1 MENPENTLEIN
12 LSPRDEKPRRA
23 GEGPTAVAR
32 RLRELLL
39 EHGIDRRTFVERF
52 GWRNRSR
59 GFRRL
64 DAWLAGEPPNEDQL
78 LRVVAMLGV
87 GRDVFAGALRE
98 DFEAWR
104 AREEEMWRQA
114 YARRAAD
121 PTLYLEVPCG
131 GLARGRSP
139 LPPGT
144 TVEAGREQARE
155 ASQESP
161 GRPVVLDCPDGRRFH
176 YRGGEF
182 EREGGLIVSWYPG
195 FAGGRRFPAFGL
207 R

>member
-12 LSPRDEKPRRA
+12 LEADPDPIRPA
-23 GEGPTAVAR
+23 GPTAVAR
-32 RLRELLL
+32 RLRELMR
-39 EHGIDRRTFVERF
+39 EHGLDRRTFVARF

-87 GRDVFAGALRE
+87 GRDEFAGALRE
-98 DFEAWR
+98 DHEAWR
-104 AREEEMWRQA
+104 AREGEMWREA

-121 PTLYLEVPCG
+121 PALYLEIPCG
-131 GLARGRSP
+131 SLARGRSP

-144 TVEAGREQARE
+144 TVEAGREAARE
-155 ASQESP
+155 ASARSP
-161 GRPVVLDCPDGRRFH
+161 GRRVILDCPDGRRFH

-182 EREGGLIVSWYPG
+182 EREGGLIVPWYPG
-195 FAGGRRFPAFGL
+195 FAGGRRYPAFGL